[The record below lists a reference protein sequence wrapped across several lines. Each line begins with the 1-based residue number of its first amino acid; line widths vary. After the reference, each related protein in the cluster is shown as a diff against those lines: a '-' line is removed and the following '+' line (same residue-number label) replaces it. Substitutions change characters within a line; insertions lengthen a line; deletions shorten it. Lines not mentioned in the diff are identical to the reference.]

1 MRKADRQ
8 GGSVVTFVV
17 VAIVLALLAL
27 GALFATKK
35 LAMND
40 QTPPMV
46 LPESSKDNSKE
57 SKNNQND
64 KAKED
69 DQTES
74 TASESDKTDV
84 DSEALGS
91 FDDDSEGQDSGL
103 SSDSEAYDQDLPKSG
118 PDSAWAPAILAVV
131 VTSGLAYARSLRYL

>member
-64 KAKED
+64 KAKKD

-74 TASESDKTDV
+74 ATSESDKTGS
-84 DSEALGS
+84 DSETLGS

-103 SSDSEAYDQDLPKSG
+103 GSDSEAYDQGLPKSG
-118 PDSAWAPAILAVV
+118 PDSAWTPAILAVV